1 MSRYLKD
8 SEMVPSCDIAHCHS
22 TMKEDLHK
30 KVKNYYIT
38 TDFCPNYVA
47 PIRSSDQSSV
57 EGEAMTN

>member
-1 MSRYLKD
+1 
-8 SEMVPSCDIAHCHS
+8 MVPSCDIAHCHS